1 MKRIIDK
8 LVLLAKEKVYVIKII
23 LLLVASSILFI
34 GYLFLETNEGATYQ
48 TEQINADKKEY
59 LKQAIAEISKQ
70 AKADAAMKVD
80 VINKEINLA
89 YPVGSASSKE
99 LLEADVL
106 KYVNGDLEETP
117 LALIMYRNT
126 KGKYFN
132 INNDNND
139 PFVVAVK
146 REYIKGEW
154 IPVIYITSDYSLN
167 CLTPDPR
174 TIEEEINGRQ
184 FAKSLVR
191 DAIEGIVLDNKEMT
205 IWHFVEVPKNLP
217 YHDVVETLDYIDVDS
232 LIKFIDEYGYDSI
245 NGFEFLQ
252 AVRMNETTDI
262 ARRSIYKGGSQLNT
276 DAIIL
281 YYFNNFNFGDHLTIR
296 KDIDSQL
303 KDYDEQAINIIRQAN
318 GKKRIYILF
327 LILDTFLVLMST
339 YALDKRQP

>member
-8 LVLLAKEKVYVIKII
+8 LVVIAKEKVYVVKII
-23 LLLVASSILFI
+23 LLLIASSIIFI
-34 GYLFLETNEGATYQ
+34 GYLFLETNESVAYQ
-48 TEQINADKKEY
+48 IEQINADKKDY
-59 LKQAIAEISKQ
+59 LKQAITEISNQ
-70 AKADAAMKVD
+70 AKTDAAMKVD
-80 VINKEINLA
+80 MINKEINLA
-89 YPVGSASSKE
+89 YPISTESMKE
-99 LLEADVL
+99 KLEADL
-106 KYVNGDLEETP
+106 QKYVNGDLEETP

-146 REYIKGEW
+146 YEYVKGEW
-154 IPVIYITSDYSLN
+154 TPIIYVTSDYSLN

-184 FAKSLVR
+184 FSKSLVR

-276 DAIIL
+276 DAVIL
-281 YYFNNFNFGDHLTIR
+281 YYFNNFNFGDQLTIR

-303 KDYDEQAINIIRQAN
+303 KDYDKQVIDITRQSN
-318 GKKRIYILF
+318 GKKRIYIVF

-339 YALDKRQP
+339 YALDKRQQ